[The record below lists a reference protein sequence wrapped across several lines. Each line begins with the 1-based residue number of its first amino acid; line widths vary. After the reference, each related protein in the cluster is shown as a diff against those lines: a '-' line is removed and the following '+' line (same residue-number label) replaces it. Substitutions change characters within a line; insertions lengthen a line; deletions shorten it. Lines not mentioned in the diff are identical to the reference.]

1 MKKYLILNNFLKLIN
16 LKINI
21 TRIKKNNNFKNI
33 FSDNPK
39 KDCKILNLN
48 KISLLSD
55 NIEGMISSRA
65 GEELFG
71 LAYMQKLQ
79 GDVIEV
85 GSFQGKSTMFLG
97 MAVKYSGNGHLYA
110 IDHFKGNKGKEK
122 EYIINQPDLSDLK
135 VNFLKNIFKANL
147 KNFCT
152 LIDKPNDIAIKKIKN
167 KSCRLLFVDGDHSKE
182 GVKKDIKLFLPKL
195 KRNAIIIFD
204 DYDPHNFSGLVDVVN
219 NFIQKKKN
227 YQIGRFLVVQI

>member
-1 MKKYLILNNFLKLIN
+1 MLNNFLKLIN

-33 FSDNPK
+33 FSDPEKN
-39 KDCKILNLN
+39 CKILNLN

-55 NIEGMISSRA
+55 NIKGMISSRA
-65 GEELFG
+65 GEELFSI
-71 LAYMQKLQ
+71 AYMQKLK

-85 GSFQGKSTMFLG
+85 GSFQGKSTIFLG
-97 MAVKYSGNGHLYA
+97 MAVKYSRNGHLYA
-110 IDHFKGNKGKEK
+110 IDHFKGNKGKENY
-122 EYIINQPDLSDLK
+122 YIINKPDLSDLK

-182 GVKKDIKLFLPKL
+182 GVKKDIELFLPKL

-204 DYDPHNFSGLVDVVN
+204 DYDPHNFCGLVDVVN
-219 NFIQKKKN
+219 NFIRNKKKR
-227 YQIGRFLVVQI
+227 YQIGRFLVLQI